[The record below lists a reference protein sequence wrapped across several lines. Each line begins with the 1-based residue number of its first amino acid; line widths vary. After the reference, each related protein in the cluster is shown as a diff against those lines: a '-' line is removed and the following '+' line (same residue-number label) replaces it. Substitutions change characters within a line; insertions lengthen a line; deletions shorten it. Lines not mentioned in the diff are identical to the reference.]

1 MGWKIPPTQH
11 YPEKL
16 DYSPALYHGQDAA
29 SGFATPGGASW
40 PRAPRTGVKL
50 TRTIRVVPY

>member
-16 DYSPALYHGQDAA
+16 DYSPALYHGQDAVL
-29 SGFATPGGASW
+29 SNE
-40 PRAPRTGVKL
+40 V
-50 TRTIRVVPY
+50 